1 MSNIYLGEKKPLFS
15 KGDSVLIKSVEL
27 NVMDHLIGK
36 VYAVT
41 EIVQSKF
48 NASTTSRYIGVSA
61 PLYQDSKFERVWFF
75 SENEVIKIQSE
86 DYFKHKKE
94 MLDQRL
100 IELKQDFA
108 IFEKELLEYKKN
120 T

>member
-1 MSNIYLGEKKPLFS
+1 MSNIYLDKKKSLFS
-15 KGDSVLIKSVEL
+15 QGDSVLIKDVEL
-27 NVMDHLIGK
+27 NVMEHLIGK
-36 VYAVT
+36 IYCIT
-41 EIVQSKF
+41 EIIQSKF

-61 PLYQDSKFERVWFF
+61 PMYPDSKSERVWYF
-75 SENEVIKIQSE
+75 SENEVLKLQSE

-100 IELKQDFA
+100 IELKKDFA
-108 IFEKELLEYKKN
+108 SFEKELLEYKKN